1 MENGQNIKFFKMDK
15 NIIKELIKKENPVIF
30 EIGCADGR
38 DTQDFINTFGENLT
52 IYCFEPEPK
61 NIEIV
66 TKTISHNNHHLFKG
80 VISDTNGYLS
90 FNRSRTDNPDDLSY
104 SGSIK
109 NPKEHLSEWPFIKF
123 DESITVKSTTIDDFC
138 ELNNIEIIDFIW
150 ADVQG
155 AEESMIVGGL
165 KSFEKKVRFLYT
177 EYSNK
182 EYYEGQAN
190 LQKIVELLGTNWS
203 VLHDFGTDVLL
214 KNNNLQ

>member
-1 MENGQNIKFFKMDK
+1 MNKQV
-15 NIIKELIKKENPVIF
+15 IKELIKKENPVIF

-38 DTQDFINTFGENLT
+38 DTQEFINIFGENLT

-66 TKTISHNNHHLFKG
+66 NKTISHNNHHLFNG
-80 VISDTNGYLS
+80 VISDINGYLT

-109 NPKEHLSEWPFIKF
+109 NPKEHLNEWPFIKF
-123 DESITVKSTTIDDFC
+123 DESISVKSITIDEFC
-138 ELNNIEIIDFIW
+138 HLNNIEIIDFIW

-155 AEESMIVGGL
+155 AEESMIIGG
-165 KSFEKKVRFLYT
+165 KKTFENKVRFLYT

-182 EYYEGQAN
+182 EYYEGQVN
-190 LQKIVELLGTNWS
+190 LQKIVELLGSNWS
-203 VLHDFGTDVLL
+203 VLQDFGTDVLL
-214 KNNNLQ
+214 KNNNFE